1 MTATTHQTKWT
12 KGPCKQDLSCEPVL
26 PAVVLSSMRYRSEI
40 HDAAYAGD
48 AARVQQLLQER
59 AETMAAAQE
68 EVCIQTS
75 LPAASMA
82 DI

>member
-1 MTATTHQTKWT
+1 
-12 KGPCKQDLSCEPVL
+12 
-26 PAVVLSSMRYRSEI
+26 MRYRSDI

-68 EVCIQTS
+68 EVGSQTS